1 MAFVLILLLA
11 AHLLCMNVSSAG
23 PLLCIWYADRKANST
38 QPWARELALSLSKWT
53 IFLLLLG
60 GALGLAL
67 GVVSMLGGETRLVET
82 LPLFQRKIGWGILEL
97 FCSLGWMTAYWF
109 WLRRRPPQS
118 FTARFL
124 HGGLAVLSATNLLY
138 HFPPLLT
145 VMTKVARGDLD
156 VSEPVTAAAFRAL
169 VYQPTVMAHTL
180 HFWWA
185 SFAVAGIFLFWLAKK
200 SEHAQAI
207 NQFGAGVALASTAL
221 QLPTGL
227 WLLFVT
233 PPQSQSKLVGGDGL
247 ITGLFLCSMV
257 TAYLL
262 LQNLAILALGDYD
275 TKLPRRCGWLM
286 IATVVMMSG
295 TLHLLRA

>member
-38 QPWARELALSLSKWT
+38 KPWAQNIALSLSKWT
-53 IFLLLLG
+53 VILLLLG
-60 GALGLAL
+60 VALGLAL
-67 GVVSMLGGETRLVET
+67 GTTSMLVGESQLVET
-82 LPLFQRKIGWGILEL
+82 LPLFRRKIVWGIVEL
-97 FCSLGWMTAYWF
+97 FCSLGWMLGYWF
-109 WLRRRPPQS
+109 WLKRRPPQG

-145 VMTKVARGDLD
+145 VMTKAARGDLE
-156 VSEPVTAAAFRAL
+156 VTEPVTAATFRGL
-169 VYQPTVMAHTL
+169 VYQPIVMAHTL

-185 SFAVAGIFLFWLAKK
+185 SLAVSGVFLFWLARKN
-200 SEHAQAI
+200 EHAQEI
-207 NQFGAGVALASTAL
+207 TQFGAGVALAATVL

-233 PPQSQSKLVGGDGL
+233 PAQSQSKLVGGDAL
-247 ITGLFLCSMV
+247 ITSLFLFSMV
-257 TAYLL
+257 AAYLL
-262 LQNLAILALGDYD
+262 VQNLAVLALGDYD
-275 TKLPRRCGWLM
+275 GKLPKRCGWLM
-286 IATVVMMSG
+286 LATVVMMSG